1 MFKKSYFNM
10 SRSRTLANSEDGSIC
25 NNDLRLRDVYYSIVI
40 RFSILNVSKGLRPAF
55 DYSGI
60 SQNY

>member
-1 MFKKSYFNM
+1 M